1 MDRLGFIGGS
11 DIAAVMGMSRWVTP
25 LQLWSEKTGKVPAKD
40 LSDNEAVEM
49 GTELEET
56 VARMFTKRT
65 GKKVRRAP
73 KNYTY
78 KASSKGSSVDIDVE
92 LDFVRC
98 QVDRLVEGTDEL
110 LECKT
115 ASAWKEKEWEGE
127 EIPAEYI
134 LQVQWQLGI
143 TGRSIGHIAVL
154 IGGQKFLYKEITF
167 DRKLF
172 NKMIDEA
179 VVFWSMVKDKTA
191 PMAVGDD
198 NPFIV
203 KLHPENDNQLQEIQE
218 MNDSIALLQQ
228 VKSTIKDAMD
238 QKSELEAK
246 LKQVIGDNE
255 GIITSDYKLTWK
267 KQSTTRLDTKNLKEE
282 QPEIYN
288 RYSYASDSR
297 VLRVRKA

>member
-11 DIAAVMGMSRWVTP
+11 DIAAVMEMSRWVTP

-288 RYSYASDSR
+288 RYSYEKIYAKN
-297 VLRVRKA
+297 VIQ